1 MKNKTK
7 KIGVT
12 LLTAA
17 LMTTLAATSVN
28 ADNKDSKEWEY
39 KEAELSLLTFP
50 DIN

>member
-17 LMTTLAATSVN
+17 MMTTLAATSVN
-28 ADNKDSKEWEY
+28 ADNKAKECC
-39 KEAELSLLTFP
+39 
-50 DIN
+50 